1 MTVPAQRGACAVPE
15 ASQGVPVVEF
25 RILGALNL
33 LGADGHEL
41 KSVLAQPKR
50 VALLAYL
57 AAATPRRLHRRDS
70 LVALFWPELD
80 QEHARAA
87 LRQALHGLR
96 HALGEGVFVSR
107 GDEDIGLDQDQIRC
121 DVVEFERAAE
131 AGRLADALDLYR
143 GDLLEGFFIRGAL
156 DFEQWLEDERVRLKV
171 VALRSATLLAERG
184 GLAESV
190 QWGRRAL
197 RIAPLDEPT
206 LRRLMQTLDR
216 LGDRAGALDAY
227 EAFAKRLA
235 AELEADPAPE
245 TRALAGAVR
254 DRVAT
259 LSSAATELAPLETGA
274 SAAAGAVAGV
284 PERAPARP
292 APRRWVGA
300 AAGVFGLAA
309 AILWLVLRAPAPAP
323 LNSKRVLVV
332 PFANRTGDS
341 TLDPLGNLAADWIT
355 YGLASTGVVEIADP
369 GAMVLGG
376 RTGGARRPPEA
387 GHEAADARALSLAS
401 GSGLAVWGSMY
412 RRNDR
417 IEFAAQITDEASG
430 RILHTLEPVLGEPQE
445 PRPALTLLRERI
457 MAALVEAVDARL
469 GALASAAGQPP
480 RYDAYLAFS
489 TGVEMFYPG
498 RNARAALP
506 YFHRAAALDS
516 TYGLPLIWA
525 AWAYSGTA
533 LDRCDSTVIIA
544 RRLAGLR
551 LTGLEQMQI
560 DRVMARCRGDL
571 PAAYALGR
579 ALTEA
584 VPRSELMWEQLARDA
599 LDFDRPAEAVTI
611 LQRLHP
617 DSGALSGRAGY
628 YNWLTNAYHLLD
640 QHDRELEAARRA
652 RRRFPRN
659 LATLRMELLAL
670 AALRRGREV
679 NERFDEINALP
690 RDPIRLPAPVMREIA
705 LDLAA
710 HGDSAAARI
719 ALDRTLAWHASR
731 PATELATAS
740 LRFERAQTYYA
751 AGYADSARV
760 IAADLVRAHP
770 QNEHYA
776 GLLGALAAQRG
787 DRAEAARLDQVLVAL
802 ERPLD
807 RGQATYWR
815 ACIAALL
822 GERDTAVD
830 LLARALDA
838 GYVYQVR
845 YLNAHVEPSF
855 AALRGYTRFQK
866 LLRPKG

>member
-1 MTVPAQRGACAVPE
+1 
-15 ASQGVPVVEF
+15 
-25 RILGALNL
+25 
-33 LGADGHEL
+33 
-41 KSVLAQPKR
+41 
-50 VALLAYL
+50 
-57 AAATPRRLHRRDS
+57 
-70 LVALFWPELD
+70 
-80 QEHARAA
+80 
-87 LRQALHGLR
+87 
-96 HALGEGVFVSR
+96 
-107 GDEDIGLDQDQIRC
+107 
-121 DVVEFERAAE
+121 
-131 AGRLADALDLYR
+131 
-143 GDLLEGFFIRGAL
+143 
-156 DFEQWLEDERVRLKV
+156 
-171 VALRSATLLAERG
+171 
-184 GLAESV
+184 
-190 QWGRRAL
+190 
-197 RIAPLDEPT
+197 
-206 LRRLMQTLDR
+206 
-216 LGDRAGALDAY
+216 
-227 EAFAKRLA
+227 
-235 AELEADPAPE
+235 
-245 TRALAGAVR
+245 
-254 DRVAT
+254 
-259 LSSAATELAPLETGA
+259 
-274 SAAAGAVAGV
+274 
-284 PERAPARP
+284 
-292 APRRWVGA
+292 
-300 AAGVFGLAA
+300 
-309 AILWLVLRAPAPAP
+309 
-323 LNSKRVLVV
+323 
-332 PFANRTGDS
+332 
-341 TLDPLGNLAADWIT
+341 
-355 YGLASTGVVEIADP
+355 
-369 GAMVLGG
+369 MVLGG
-376 RTGGARRPPEA
+376 RTSAADRLSRA
-387 GHEAADARALSLAS
+387 GHEAADVRTLSLAS
-401 GSGLAVWGSMY
+401 GSGLAVSGAMY
-412 RRNDR
+412 RRDDR
-417 IEFAAQITDEASG
+417 IEFEAQITDEVRG
-430 RILHTLEPVLGEPQE
+430 RILHSLEPVLGRAQE

-457 MAALVEAVDARL
+457 MAVLAEAVDVRL
-469 GALASAAGQPP
+469 RDLPVAGQPP

-489 TGVEMFYPG
+489 TGVEMFYGG
-498 RNARAALP
+498 RQARAALP
-506 YFHRAAALDS
+506 YFQRAAALDS
-516 TYGLPLIWA
+516 TYALPLIWA
-525 AWAYSGTA
+525 AWAHGGTA
-533 LDRCDSTVIIA
+533 LDQCDSSASIA
-544 RRLAGLR
+544 SRLRGMR

-776 GLLGALAAQRG
+776 GLLGARAAQRG
-787 DRAEAARLDQVLVAL
+787 ARAEAARLDRVLVAL